1 MRRLAAT
8 ILLAAAVALA
18 PAGPA
23 AAAPLPAEP
32 TVTAKTDI
40 LFIGF
45 EEGDEATQISPSEF
59 SDYLPETNEQAVRA
73 EFDPNVPG
81 PPPTG
86 LTLDYRYKTAFAPAS
101 LEDRFFAYL
110 ARIGQP
116 TPPTGDQLL
125 YNDQA
130 ANELEVDDEILRID
144 GAKVEKWL
152 LENIGS
158 AQGLGKGKNALV
170 FINWQ
175 GRPDFR
181 FHVYE
186 PNGRDPD
193 TGRDDR
199 LIDPALG
206 SEWGGTHG
214 RLWFYDVSAGPD
226 STNWN
231 VDDEEFF
238 RRLTSSLGDGFADI
252 RIPPIWEMGGGLPD
266 YIVPDATTATGLLAR
281 YSLFVHHHAS
291 PLYDPLTSL
300 PDPGG
305 ERIARMN
312 LFQEDPLLPM
322 SVYLDPDL
330 ALEGIQKLQPYIPLT
345 SSLTVHPFA
354 GEELENY
361 EIISRM
367 FGQLDLPDDCWKRHD
382 ATYAQLYCHVAEN
395 VGDYAEAGPADWALP
410 MMLYEVSDQTSDTYG
425 RFQPLGI
432 ASDDANNKP
441 YTIFAQSIEGARTF
455 AYGATPGVGMTD
467 VAEHEVGHH
476 VGLSHEHD
484 GWDGET
490 NTHFGSYAA
499 TWMWALD
506 GCQCTM
512 GYLNSADFG
521 KFEIDSVDRAL
532 AARTYTT
539 AYELLPALDGGTRNK
554 VKAKLAD
561 TLDAL
566 RAEDYRAAVKRGK
579 SAYYAAFKA
588 VPRRKV
594 RAAADTGGTTDDEWT
609 IHPGAI
615 DPTHDSPAL
624 EDPDPQGRWGV
635 KLP

>member
-1 MRRLAAT
+1 MRRIAAP
-8 ILLAAAVALA
+8 LLAVGAALA
-18 PAGPA
+18 LAGPA
-23 AAAPLPAEP
+23 TAAPLPAEP

-45 EEGDEATQISPSEF
+45 EEGDGAEQISLPEF
-59 SDYLPETNEQAVRA
+59 RAYLPDTNEQVIRS
-73 EFDPNVPG
+73 EFDPDVGG

-86 LTLDYRYKTAFAPAS
+86 LTLEYQYKTAFAPAN

-110 ARIGQP
+110 ERIGQP

-125 YNDQA
+125 YNNQA
-130 ANELEVDDEILRID
+130 ANELEIDDEILRID

-152 LENIGS
+152 LENLGS
-158 AQGLGKGKNALV
+158 APGLGNGKNALV
-170 FINWQ
+170 FINWH

-181 FHVYE
+181 FHVFL

-231 VDDEEFF
+231 LDDEEFF
-238 RRLTSSLGDGFADI
+238 RRIASSLGDGFADI
-252 RIPPIWEMGGGLPD
+252 RIPPVWEMGGGLPD
-266 YIVPDATTATGLLAR
+266 YIVPDATTATYLLAR
-281 YSLFVHHHAS
+281 FSLFVHHHSS
-291 PLYDPLTSL
+291 PIYDPMTSL

-305 ERIARMN
+305 KRIARMN

-330 ALEGIQKLQPYIPLT
+330 ALEGIQALQPYIPLE
-345 SSLTVHPFA
+345 SSLIVRP
-354 GEELENY
+354 LEGDDLEAY
-361 EIISRM
+361 EIMSRS
-367 FGQLDLPDDCWKRHD
+367 FGQVDMPDGCWKRYD
-382 ATYAQLYCHVAEN
+382 SFYSQFYCYVAEN
-395 VGDYAEAGPADWALP
+395 LDEFAEAGPADWALP
-410 MMLYEVSDQTSDTYG
+410 MLLYEVSDETSDTRG
-425 RFQPLGI
+425 RFHPLGV
-432 ASDDANNKP
+432 ATSAPNDKP
-441 YTIFAQSIEGARTF
+441 YTVFAQTIEGARAF
-455 AYGATPGVGMTD
+455 AYGATPGIGMTD

-490 NTHFGSYAA
+490 NSPFGAYAA

-512 GYLNSADFG
+512 GYLNSSDFG
-521 KFEIDSVDRAL
+521 QFEMDAVDRAL

-539 AYELLPALDGGTRNK
+539 AFALLPELSGATRAK
-554 VKAKLAD
+554 VKGKLAD

-566 RAEDYRAAVKRGK
+566 RAEDYRQAVKRGI
-579 SAYYAAFKA
+579 SAYYAAFKGTS
-588 VPRRKV
+588 PRKV
-594 RAAADTGGTTDDEWT
+594 RAAADTGGATEGEWT

-624 EDPDPQGRWGV
+624 EDPEPQGRWGV